1 MVWHFPSVIS
11 LPRESGVKLAY
22 LRPIFAHRRSSAES
36 EQDMPQIARFE
47 VLREMGQG
55 LCGTVYKAVDPAT
68 QKLVAIRK
76 MSYEQLLAGPREQQ
90 RQVLAAMRQAM
101 TLDSPNIAR
110 TFELGE
116 EESGIYLVSEYLE
129 GITLH
134 ALCEKGTAFS
144 NWDLI
149 DTTRQVCSALD
160 HAHARGLTHRNLHP
174 GNILREWDG
183 NIKVMDY
190 GLPVDPLGRFEPET
204 LVRAIYYLSP
214 EQAKGESLDRR
225 SNLFSWGAVLYQM
238 ATGERPFDGVD
249 RSAILQNVLN
259 CDPKPPKIQSQFATS
274 PAMIL
279 MKALAKAPGKR
290 YQTGEDLVRELEACS
305 QPNNAPAVP
314 AAAKA
319 DRSPASPRPNLLPR
333 REPPAKMH
341 VPQPPPAISRPMPTP
356 TPVSSQ
362 IPPAPGRPVIVANNT
377 PSGASP
383 ARVLPRVTAGSAQVA
398 LDSTTAPLPKASAD
412 FIVVNS
418 RAPVASPAP
427 PVPKMPKTVRTVR
440 NDGKRLVSEANALL
454 FQVLASGR
462 RAMTSY
468 GAAVIITFVVLAAV
482 YGIYSRLTKERH
494 QEAQVQTNASL
505 PAIIPVGPPSQ
516 VEMQAQTPVM
526 EEPNPASGKKLR
538 KKRVVSVA
546 APLPVLTA
554 ELVVES
560 SPAGAQIQVD
570 GRSTGSVTPSALT
583 QLSAGEHA
591 ITLSKDGYAAEHR
604 TVQLRAAQRV
614 ALAVTLSELQ
624 ATVSISSQPEG
635 ASVLIDGKDTGKVT
649 PLTIA
654 VHRGNH
660 SITLTRNGFFPDTR
674 TFDAQPGKSYELPFR
689 LTAQGRSEEIKD
701 VGKLNKLLGG
711 GAPQSMGKVKIKTNP
726 KGAQIAVNGRQ
737 MDKLTPAEYFFPAGI
752 YEVTLA
758 AEGYKPTRKTINV
771 SAGAKLLVE
780 ERLDKATP

>member
-1 MVWHFPSVIS
+1 
-11 LPRESGVKLAY
+11 
-22 LRPIFAHRRSSAES
+22 
-36 EQDMPQIARFE
+36 MPQIARFE
-47 VLREMGQG
+47 VLREIGQG

-76 MSYEQLLAGPREQQ
+76 VSYERLLAGPREQQ
-90 RQVLAAMRQAM
+90 RQALAAMRQAM

-149 DTTRQVCSALD
+149 DTARQVGSALD

-190 GLPVDPLGRFEPET
+190 GLPVDPLHRFEPET
-204 LVRAIYYLSP
+204 IVRAIHYLSP

-238 ATGERPFDGVD
+238 ATGEKPFDGVE
-249 RSAILQNVLN
+249 RSAILQNILN
-259 CDPKPPKIQSQFATS
+259 HDPKPPKVRSQFASS
-274 PAMIL
+274 PAMVL
-279 MKALAKAPGKR
+279 MKALAKTPGKR

-305 QPNNAPAVP
+305 QPNNAPAVAP
-314 AAAKA
+314 AAKA

-333 REPPAKMH
+333 RDPPARMY
-341 VPQPPPAISRPMPTP
+341 VPPPPPATSRPTPMP
-356 TPVSSQ
+356 TPVSSP
-362 IPPAPGRPVIVANNT
+362 IPPVPGRPVIVANNT

-383 ARVLPRVTAGSAQVA
+383 ARVLPRVTPGSAQVA

-418 RAPVASPAP
+418 RTPVTGPTA
-427 PVPKMPKTVRTVR
+427 PVPKIPKTVRTVCT
-440 NDGKRLVSEANALL
+440 DGKRLASEANALL
-454 FQVLASGR
+454 LRVLATSR
-462 RAMTSY
+462 RAMASY
-468 GAAVIITFVVLAAV
+468 GAAVILALLVLAAV
-482 YGIYSRLTKERH
+482 YGIYSRISKGRR
-494 QEAQVQTNASL
+494 QESQVQPSTSV
-505 PAIIPVGPPSQ
+505 PAITPVEPPSQ
-516 VEMQAQTPVM
+516 VEMQAQIPVM

-591 ITLSKDGYAAEHR
+591 ITLSKEGYAAEHR
-604 TVQLRAAQRV
+604 TVQLRAAQRA

-635 ASVLIDGKDTGKVT
+635 ASVLVDGKDTGKVT
-649 PLTIA
+649 PLTI
-654 VHRGNH
+654 VLHRGSH
-660 SITLTRNGFFPDTR
+660 SITLTRNDFFADTR

-689 LTAQGRSEEIKD
+689 LTPQGRSEEIKD
-701 VGKLNKLLGG
+701 VGKLNKLFGG
-711 GAPQSMGKVKIKTNP
+711 GTPQSMGKVKIKTNP